1 MKIIRLIV
9 AGVMPLIALASAA
22 QKTISE
28 GTITYDIMVQPKTG
42 ASKGATSLGGA
53 KTIIYLKGGLSRTD
67 MTSALGTETTIYNS
81 TLGNGV
87 ILKEYSGQKLMITF
101 TRENWASINNKFNG
115 LTFQNTSETKVIEGY
130 NCKKATAKVSDGSTI
145 TVYYTPDLSTINK
158 EYSQAFKNLPG
169 FPMEYELETAQR
181 TLKYTISKI
190 DFGPLPVSKFDFPQS
205 GYRIMTYDENR
216 KGKEESNK

>member
-9 AGVMPLIALASAA
+9 AAVMPLIAFVSTA
-22 QKTISE
+22 QKAISE

-42 ASKGATSLGGA
+42 TSKGATSLNGA
-53 KTIIYLKGGLSRTD
+53 KTTVYLKGGLSRTE

-87 ILKEYSGQKLMITF
+87 ILKEYSGQKLMITL
-101 TRENWASINNKFNG
+101 TKENWAAINNKFSG
-115 LTFQNTSETKVIEGY
+115 LSFQNTSETKVIEGY
-130 NCKKATAKVSDGSTI
+130 NCKKAIAKVSDGSTI
-145 TVYYTPDLSTINK
+145 SVYYAPDLITINK

-181 TLKYTISKI
+181 ILKYSISKI

-205 GYRIMTYDENR
+205 GYRVMTYDENK
-216 KGKEESNK
+216 KGKEEANK